1 MQVNLLAHTP
11 EPIRVLWTA
20 ARTCYSS
27 LTPQEL
33 WDGYPIA
40 SMRDFE
46 SPGKVIKLL
55 RSLWERGHHSVFEH
69 VSLTYAVSGVS
80 RVLLAQYSRHR
91 IGVSLSVQS
100 QRHVRLGDDDGDIDV
115 LVPDS
120 ITFAEFPGLWEDFQN
135 AVRACVGAYR
145 RMIESGI
152 PKEDARFILP
162 EGTVTNF
169 VTTVNLRSLMHLYH
183 LRVLEP
189 GAQWEIKGLV
199 REMVRLAVAVIPEL
213 ATIIPEIKEGEA
225 KANETP
231 VSQEL

>member
-1 MQVNLLAHTP
+1 VNVEVNLLAHTP
-11 EPIRVLWTA
+11 QPIRVLWTA

-40 SMRDFE
+40 SMRDMD
-46 SPGKVIKLL
+46 SPGKVTKLL
-55 RSLWERGHHSVFEH
+55 RSLWERGHQSVFEH

-100 QRHVRLGDDDGDIDV
+100 QRHVRQEEGMV
-115 LVPDS
+115 WPES
-120 ITFAEFPGLWEDFQN
+120 FFAQDKSQPGAIKTWI
-135 AVRACVGAYR
+135 AVRHAY
-145 RMIESGI
+145 EAVWHAYEELVALGV

-169 VTTVNLRSLMHLYH
+169 VTTVNLRSLMHLYR

-189 GAQWEIKGLV
+189 GAQWEVEQLV
-199 REMVRLAVAVIPEL
+199 REMVRLAAEAIPEL
-213 ATIIPEIKEGEA
+213 AQIIPGLG
-225 KANETP
+225 
-231 VSQEL
+231 QEVAGDATGAS